1 MRTLPKAYT
10 YKAFIIQPKSVFHP
24 EIRQLLGTVEAT
36 SPTQAKAIILKNWRS
51 ATPEIEQKI
60 NSGKYL
66 LRVYRT
72 GESNVF
78 YGKPQGERECHWE

>member
-10 YKAFIIQPKSVFHP
+10 YKAFIIQPKSLLHP

-36 SPTQAKAIILKNWRS
+36 SPTQAKAMILRQWRT

-60 NSGKYL
+60 KNGKYL

-72 GESNVF
+72 GESTAF
-78 YGKPQGERECHWE
+78 YGKPRLG